1 MIKIYK
7 KILHCKK
14 YLKKVLLLHLI
25 MILLIFNNNN
35 ICYTKNKDNK
45 EVLEPT
51 FDEQKDNKSEA
62 IVYAGG
68 NNIFSPINEERPGFV
83 QEEYDKVNNY
93 NIDFDTLTLRIKYF
107 SPNYDSS
114 KIDLINNSIINSG
127 MRGVDTTNITSNTL
141 DNTNST
147 LISGM
152 ESLVKIV
159 KTEILNYLSAEEKFK
174 RLSIQNELS
183 KRLLNLAEYNL
194 ANGLSIATEYNNAN
208 LEETSSFQQMEAAR
222 NDMVK
227 YKTSIAK
234 YLGYSLLDIDKLVFI
249 EPKINIEDIIKIEY
263 EKDFNKM
270 LISDSNYIRT
280 LVAGD
285 EGSNGS
291 KKLPGSTGQDIYN
304 RKVQMA
310 KQNVEVNFERL
321 YANLI
326 NKCRLYVSNLSYL
339 SKIANLKEADNNS
352 KYQNNL
358 INETDYI
365 NNSIDVLK
373 DRGLLADSKYE
384 LLKAYNDYYYSTL
397 LY

>member
-326 NKCRLYVSNLSYL
+326 NKCRLYVSNLYYL